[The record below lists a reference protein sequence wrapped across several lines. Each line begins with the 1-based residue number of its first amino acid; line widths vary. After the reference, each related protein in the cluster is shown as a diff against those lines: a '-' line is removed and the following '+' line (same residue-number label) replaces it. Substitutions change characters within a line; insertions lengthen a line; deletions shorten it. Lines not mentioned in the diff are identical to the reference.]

1 MEIKTKV
8 TKIAD
13 SFQRTDKY
21 GLSVEHLIADSPEKT
36 FLVTKVGNRF
46 NVSVAVIKDT
56 VPAEEPEKKGIE
68 DGTETREPVGRV
80 QERKRTD
87 SSKRSS
93 RRKRH

>member
-21 GLSVEHLIADSPEKT
+21 GLSVEHLITDSPEKT

-46 NVSVAVIKDT
+46 NVSVAMIIEPV
-56 VPAEEPEKKGIE
+56 EEPEKKDIE
-68 DGTETREPVGRV
+68 DDTETRKPVGRV
-80 QERKRTD
+80 QSTRREKSSGKGRSRKRG
-87 SSKRSS
+87 
-93 RRKRH
+93 